1 MALIERRIRFR
12 VFRHIFRYRSFMKS
26 FRYACTGIIYMFLY
40 HQNMRLIFLMGI
52 AAFLGGIFFRLSGH
66 ELVTLCITIMLVF
79 MAEIF
84 NTAIEL
90 MLDMVTRKYHPMIKL
105 VKDIAAGVVLLA
117 AINAL
122 GVGWIL
128 FGKRLFPH

>member
-1 MALIERRIRFR
+1 MVERRRRFR
-12 VFRHIFRYRSFMKS
+12 VFRHIFRYRSFVKS
-26 FRYACTGIIYMFLY
+26 FGYACTGIVYLFLY
-40 HQNMRLIFLMGI
+40 HQNMRLIFLMGM
-52 AAFLGGIFFRLSGH
+52 AAFLGGVFLRLSGN
-66 ELVTLCITIMLVF
+66 ELVALCITIMLVF

-117 AINAL
+117 VINAI

-128 FGKRLFPH
+128 FGKRIFPH